1 MQERLYEL
9 FLPVVIWALLVI
21 ALIVVMLLASWV
33 LRPHVLQSSDKTSS
47 YECGEEPVGTSR
59 IGYPYT
65 YVIYT
70 VLFVIVDVLGAFL
83 YLLSASTYRTDI
95 VVVWQTVLFIVM
107 IMAGIGYSLKMLPG
121 TFLDGKETL
130 SLYQQ
135 AKARFGGPDKEP
147 GGTH

>member
-107 IMAGIGYSLKMLPG
+107 IMGGIGYSLKMLPK

-130 SLYQQ
+130 KLYQQ
-135 AKARFGGPDKEP
+135 AKARFGCPDEEL
-147 GGTH
+147 GGTR

>member
-1 MQERLYEL
+1 MRL
-9 FLPVVIWALLVI
+9 FVDFIPVVIWALLVI

-33 LRPHVLQSSDKTSS
+33 LRPHILQSSDKTSS
-47 YECGEEPVGTSR
+47 YECGEEPIGTSR

-83 YLLSASTYRTDI
+83 YLLSASTFRTDI

-130 SLYQQ
+130 NLYQQ
-135 AKARFGGPDKEP
+135 AKARFGGPDEES
-147 GGTH
+147 GGTR